1 MGSRETHTT
10 IYNLGEGT
18 GTAAITSKLTK
29 KSEAF
34 LQSLLAK
41 NSGFGGVENRAFA
54 VCLPVICTGMQH

>member
-41 NSGFGGVENRAFA
+41 NA
-54 VCLPVICTGMQH
+54 VSAVWKTGHLRCVCR